1 MTDENQVRGDAR
13 DDAFA
18 GDDIAPGVTEAPGYS
33 VREGIQSYTIG
44 LVLAALLT
52 AASFYT
58 VRTPLIWG
66 PGIPIMLAMLAV
78 AQMGVHL
85 VFFLHITSDPDNT
98 NNALALAFGVLIVIL
113 VIGGSLWIMANL
125 NDRLMPAGD
134 TMQQMR
140 QMQR

>member
-1 MTDENQVRGDAR
+1 MTDERQAR
-13 DDAFA
+13 DERREE
-18 GDDIAPGVTEAPGYS
+18 DDIAPGVTEAARYS
-33 VREGIQSYTIG
+33 IREGIQSYSIG
-44 LVLAALLT
+44 LALAALLT

-66 PGIPIMLAMLAV
+66 PGISIMLVVLAI

-98 NNALALAFGVLIVIL
+98 NNALALAFGVLIVLL

-134 TMQQMR
+134 MMQQMR